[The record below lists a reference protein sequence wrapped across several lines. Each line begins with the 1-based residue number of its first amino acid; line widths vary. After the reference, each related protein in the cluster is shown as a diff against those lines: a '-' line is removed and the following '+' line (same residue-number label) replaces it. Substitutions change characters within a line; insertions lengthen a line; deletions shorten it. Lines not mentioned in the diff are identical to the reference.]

1 MDQSHKPSKN
11 LARTPKEIQA
21 ILVPKAREPWLK
33 RPLDVTLSG
42 LILILCQRG
51 IAARDDKHRAWQT
64 QIVLLNRF
72 IRGGRSSMKTK
83 WQKVSAFE
91 AKTKLSELL
100 RETEQGG
107 SFVIYRRGKEVAR
120 LVPPVK
126 EEQDVDLKQV
136 LASFREIRERIP
148 GKVSIRQLVEEGR
161 RF

>member
-1 MDQSHKPSKN
+1 M
-11 LARTPKEIQA
+11 
-21 ILVPKAREPWLK
+21 
-33 RPLDVTLSG
+33 
-42 LILILCQRG
+42 
-51 IAARDDKHRAWQT
+51 QT
-64 QIVLLNRF
+64 K
-72 IRGGRSSMKTK
+72 S
-83 WQKVSAFE
+83 QKVSAFE

-126 EEQDVDLKQV
+126 EGREGDLKQV

-148 GKVSIRQLVEEGR
+148 GKVKIRELVEEGR

>member
-1 MDQSHKPSKN
+1 MG
-11 LARTPKEIQA
+11 A
-21 ILVPKAREPWLK
+21 
-33 RPLDVTLSG
+33 
-42 LILILCQRG
+42 
-51 IAARDDKHRAWQT
+51 
-64 QIVLLNRF
+64 
-72 IRGGRSSMKTK
+72 K

-91 AKTKLSELL
+91 ARTKLSELL

-126 EEQDVDLKQV
+126 EEEDVDLKQV

-148 GKVSIRQLVEEGR
+148 GKISIRHFVKVER